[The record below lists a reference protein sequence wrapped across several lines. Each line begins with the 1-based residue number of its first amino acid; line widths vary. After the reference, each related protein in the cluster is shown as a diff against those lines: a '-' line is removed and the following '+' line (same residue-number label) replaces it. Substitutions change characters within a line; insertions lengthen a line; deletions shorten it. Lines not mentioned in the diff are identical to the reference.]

1 VNLSWH
7 EVEIEFRDILIEN
20 RGRRK

>member
-7 EVEIEFRDILIEN
+7 EVEIEFRDILIQN
-20 RGRRK
+20 RGPRK